1 MFIAFQRDPRKQFVP
16 MQTRLDAND
25 ALNEYLVH
33 TGSGVYAILPG
44 VRDTNDWWG
53 RSLLERR

>member
-1 MFIAFQRDPRKQFVP
+1 